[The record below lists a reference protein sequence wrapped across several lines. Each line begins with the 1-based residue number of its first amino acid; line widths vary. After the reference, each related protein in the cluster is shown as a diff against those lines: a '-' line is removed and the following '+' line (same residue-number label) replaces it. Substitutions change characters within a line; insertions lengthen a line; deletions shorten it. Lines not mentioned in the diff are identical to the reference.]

1 MAAIGEVP
9 VESTQRRFVSSTAPD
24 GSRWERNSEATLA
37 ALLRSTKGSPAH
49 AGIDRGRPCARMMR
63 AG

>member
-1 MAAIGEVP
+1 MTAIGEVL

-37 ALLRSTKGSPAH
+37 ALLRSTKGPPLTRGLTRAAPA
-49 AGIDRGRPCARMMR
+49 R
-63 AG
+63 A